1 MIKLFLLFNLIFI
14 SSFANSSCFT
24 HNEYNLIIQSLPTE
38 NEEYYDNFPYGRI
51 NNIVDCRESSKLSD
65 MVCKSPELKK
75 ALMLLS
81 IGEIY
86 AYENATHSPV
96 PDYSTYNDNF
106 KFFLNNLV
114 EEQKNKELALQKLCY
129 VIKTRLSDN
138 FGGEFYYKPN
148 VHEVLSTKLNKHGI
162 IVKNSSS
169 VFYLGKSCDAING
182 DSKGKWY
189 INKDKFI
196 IELENST
203 YRFNYDEKVFSLNC
217 RISQ

>member
-1 MIKLFLLFNLIFI
+1 MSKLFLLLLCLC
-14 SSFANSSCFT
+14 SSYAFSCFNE
-24 HNEYNLIIQSLPTE
+24 NEYNAIIIKLKQFDSGE
-38 NEEYYDNFPYGRI
+38 YQDYGFNEI
-51 NNIVDCRESSKLSD
+51 ANIVDCKEGTTLSFVVCNNIKL
-65 MVCKSPELKK
+65 EK
-75 ALMLLS
+75 AMLLLS
-81 IGEIY
+81 RGEIY

-96 PDYSTYNDNF
+96 PDYSTYNDNL
-106 KFFLNNLV
+106 KFFLNKLV
-114 EEQKNKELALQKLCY
+114 EEQKNKEVALQKLCY

-162 IVKNSSS
+162 IVQNSSS

-182 DSKGKWY
+182 AGSKGKWY